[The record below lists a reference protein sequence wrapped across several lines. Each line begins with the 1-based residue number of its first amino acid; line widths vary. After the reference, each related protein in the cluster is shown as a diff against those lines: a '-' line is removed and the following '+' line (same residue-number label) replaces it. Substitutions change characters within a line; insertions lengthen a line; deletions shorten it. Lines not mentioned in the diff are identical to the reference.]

1 MIYSLVQL
9 IYLTLWPFILH
20 MTAQSQKSI
29 YIVSRGENYYVSHT
43 IAFFTNFP
51 DIAAYR
57 HLGIHQFNILAKCN
71 KIGSKIVKMLKSVV
85 FLLAQLVFWSAKC
98 GEFWSQYVAKLLTS
112 AHTSL
117 WVQRNS
123 HDVQRKRKRRHS

>member
-9 IYLTLWPFILH
+9 IYLALWPFILH

-51 DIAAYR
+51 DVATYR
-57 HLGIHQFNILAKCN
+57 HLGIHHFDIFANCN
-71 KIGSKIVKMLKSVV
+71 KTAKMLKSVV
-85 FLLAQLVFWSAKC
+85 FTCAVGFLISNIWGILKPEC
-98 GEFWSQYVAKLLTS
+98 SQAT
-112 AHTSL
+112 
-117 WVQRNS
+117 N
-123 HDVQRKRKRRHS
+123 